1 MFESYGC
8 KIIVINEVDVSDTE
22 ELADDMMSLLA
33 SFSGKLYG
41 IRSVERRKKQKTE
54 NRFSVFSTEINNI

>member
-8 KIIVINEVDVSDTE
+8 KIIVINEADVSDTE

-41 IRSVERRKKQKTE
+41 RRNIERRKKEKRE
-54 NRFSVFSTEINNI
+54 N

>member
-8 KIIVINEVDVSDTE
+8 KIIVINEDDVSDTE
-22 ELADDMMSLLA
+22 EMADDMISLLA

-41 IRSVERRKKQKTE
+41 KRNIERKKKQKTE
-54 NRFSVFSTEINNI
+54 N

>member
-8 KIIVINEVDVSDTE
+8 KIIVINEADVSDTE

-54 NRFSVFSTEINNI
+54 N

>member
-41 IRSVERRKKQKTE
+41 RRSIERRKKQKTE
-54 NRFSVFSTEINNI
+54 N